1 MRRISFGSSQAPFA
15 AAGKV
20 RPDPFPV
27 RTGALCVEL
36 NGSVG
41 ILRLVHGGQLVHAV
55 VGCQHL
61 ERPLKTSGV
70 SVSVVEQLGSVRA
83 HRAVDGGFFG

>member
-1 MRRISFGSSQAPFA
+1 MGRVSFGGSQAPFA

-27 RTGALCVEL
+27 RTGALCAEL
-36 NGSVG
+36 NGSACILG
-41 ILRLVHGGQLVHAV
+41 IVHGGQLVHAV

-61 ERPLKTSGV
+61 ERALQTSGV
-70 SVSVVEQLGSVRA
+70 AVGVVEQLGSVRA